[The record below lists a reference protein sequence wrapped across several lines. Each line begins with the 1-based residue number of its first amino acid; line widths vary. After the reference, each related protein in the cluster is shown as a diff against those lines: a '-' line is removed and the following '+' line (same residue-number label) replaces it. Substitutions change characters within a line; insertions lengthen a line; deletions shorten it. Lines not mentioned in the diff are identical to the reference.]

1 MLNILPLSTL
11 ALFSCYICFPGCLT
25 CTQNLHHGIEAD
37 DSQMCISW
45 PQPLPWVLPPL
56 SDCLLDISTWWP
68 PRHLKIS
75 TAPKQLMTFPLKA
88 IYPSILPQ
96 RMALHLSGSTGRVLG
111 VILGKIPSLSTPHS
125 WFFSESC
132 WCWLLKTK
140 AKNSS
145 TSALQST
152 AAHRSVS
159 QLPSPGQWQ
168 QPPTDLHTS
177 TLQFILDA
185 ITIMV
190 YFKNVSPPHPPP
202 AMISTA
208 IGINNTNLLNPGEG
222 LPGLCAPLRRHL
234 PPLHPPPQLWPPS
247 CFRVSYVLYFLEP
260 SSTTH
265 TAPLL

>member
-75 TAPKQLMTFPLKA
+75 TAPKQRMTFPLKA

-140 AKNSS
+140 AKKLIDLC
-145 TSALQST
+145 TSVHCRPQKCFPITLTWPMT
-152 AAHRSVS
+152 AASNW
-159 QLPSPGQWQ
+159 SP
-168 QPPTDLHTS
+168 H
-177 TLQFILDA
+177 FH
-185 ITIMV
+185 
-190 YFKNVSPPHPPP
+190 SPIHPRC
-202 AMISTA
+202 
-208 IGINNTNLLNPGEG
+208 NNYNG
-222 LPGLCAPLRRHL
+222 L
-234 PPLHPPPQLWPPS
+234 
-247 CFRVSYVLYFLEP
+247 F
-260 SSTTH
+260 
-265 TAPLL
+265 